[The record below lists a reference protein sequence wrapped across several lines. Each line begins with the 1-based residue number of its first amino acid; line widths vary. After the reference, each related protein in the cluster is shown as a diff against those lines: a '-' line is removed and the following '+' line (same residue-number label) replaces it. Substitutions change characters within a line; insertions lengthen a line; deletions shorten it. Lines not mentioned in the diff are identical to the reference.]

1 MAGTTKYLMA
11 EQVLIRLAG
20 GFRDVSQSVQMEDVV
35 KSIEQVIN
43 SMFQMQYYS
52 SVLPSG
58 ETVPDN
64 LMIAYY
70 ENIAVVTDGDKSKA
84 LLPIMPISLPRNMG
98 VFRVTDS
105 NGNDYIPVPLG
116 QGSLLNADKLLNNL
130 LGQVWY
136 EIKNFTVQF
145 SKDIKLLG
153 VDTVNMYLVVMDISL
168 YSNTD
173 PLPVP
178 KNMEEEIIERV
189 YVKFERVMAE
199 SGIVNNYSPAEQQI
213 KNN

>member
-11 EQVLIRLAG
+11 EQILTRLAG

-70 ENIAVVTDGDKSKA
+70 ENIAVTTDGDKSKA

-189 YVKFERVMAE
+189 YAKFERVMAE

>member
-11 EQVLIRLAG
+11 EQILTRLAG

-70 ENIAVVTDGDKSKA
+70 ENIAVTTDGDKSKA

-98 VFRVTDS
+98 VFRVTDP

-189 YVKFERVMAE
+189 YAKFERVMAE

>member
-1 MAGTTKYLMA
+1 MAGTTKFLMA
-11 EQVLIRLAG
+11 EQVLLRLAG
-20 GFRDVSQSVQMEDVV
+20 GFRDVNQSVQMEDVV

-43 SMFQMQYYS
+43 SMFQMQYYN

-70 ENIAVVTDGDKSKA
+70 EDIAVTTVGDKSKA

-105 NGNDYIPVPLG
+105 KGNDFIPVPLG
-116 QGSLLNADKLLNNL
+116 QGALLNADKLLNDL

-136 EIKNFTVQF
+136 EIKNFTVEF

-153 VDTVNMYLVVMDISL
+153 INTVNMYLVVMDISL

-178 KNMEEEIIERV
+178 KNMEEEIVERV
-189 YVKFERVMAE
+189 YAKFERVMAE

-213 KNN
+213 KNK